1 MEEMKVRLTFTED
14 VLGTQAMDAEI
25 HETFITNKGLEEAKA
40 QLKKYKDK
48 GGMSDDE
55 LNRLEQIIDELEATT
70 DEKKREELEAI
81 ASDNNDNDNEKPVQ
95 GKTVFPKLEDGT
107 PFLWDYQIRGFFKSA
122 ASAMS
127 YVGGDHKLQAY
138 KKKIDLL
145 VFIND
150 RKIPLVMPEGGEI
163 GNCQRPLRG
172 QTAQGERIALADSES
187 VPAGTT
193 CEFTIR
199 MLDKK
204 LKKHVIDWLD
214 FGQYNGIG
222 QWRNSGKGRYTW
234 TDISDS

>member
-48 GGMSDDE
+48 GGMSDEE
-55 LNRLEQIIDELEATT
+55 LKRLEQIIDELDATT

-145 VFIND
+145 VFINE